1 MEAEKGGKATCMLHF
16 KSDAK
21 LTSEEFV
28 KVFKEFDKDGNG
40 YIEADELTDFLLC
53 LLQEGGNENP
63 TKEELEE
70 FKTFILEK
78 CDDNFDGKISMPEL
92 ENILPTEENYL
103 NQFRKEFGADKM
115 DSIQFIK
122 IWNHYDSDMNGYLEG
137 DEIDAFLR
145 DMLQQQGCNANLE
158 LIADYKAF
166 IMDRY
171 DENKDGKIGLK
182 ELSRILPTEENFF
195 TKFQGK
201 KALSR
206 EDFDSVFEH
215 YDTDNSGEI
224 DASELLVL
232 LRDIMKRM
240 NLEPDSHK
248 ELEKMRDVVLGV
260 SDKNN
265 DGKLSRAE
273 LALLLSDM
281 NE

>member
-1 MEAEKGGKATCMLHF
+1 MEGKKASCMLQF

-21 LTSEEFV
+21 LSSEEFV

-40 YIEADELTDFLLC
+40 YIEADELTDFLVI
-53 LLQEGGNENP
+53 LLRETGNENP
-63 TKEELEE
+63 SEQELKE
-70 FKTFILEK
+70 FKQFILEK

-103 NQFRKEFGADKM
+103 EQFRKEFQADKM

-122 IWNHYDSDMNGYLEG
+122 IWNHYDSDMSGYLDG

-145 DMLQQQGCNANLE
+145 DMLQQQGCSASTQ
-158 LIADYKAF
+158 LIKDYKQF

-171 DENKDGKIGLK
+171 DDNKDGKIGLK
-182 ELSRILPTEENFF
+182 ELSSILPKEENFF
-195 TKFQGK
+195 AKFQGK
-201 KALSR
+201 PALSR
-206 EDFDSVFEH
+206 EDFDEVFDH
-215 YDTDNSGEI
+215 YDTDKSGEI
-224 DASELLVL
+224 DSSELLVL
-232 LRDIMKRM
+232 LRDVMRKM
-240 NLEPDSHK
+240 QLEPDSAE

-260 SDKNN
+260 SDRNK

-281 NE
+281 DE